1 MIFFNFCFKDNK
13 QWLSGQFI
21 SVSGQLEKN
30 LKFRSMI
37 VEEYLVEEIRLLFYL
52 GIIKVPRTKF
62 VLTNA
67 WWFRLGRV
75 ILIVFPVPV

>member
-1 MIFFNFCFKDNK
+1 M
-13 QWLSGQFI
+13 SGQFI
-21 SVSGQLEKN
+21 SVSGQLVKN

-67 WWFRLGRV
+67 W
-75 ILIVFPVPV
+75 